1 MGLEKSD
8 REEKRFRQGIVQ
20 QFNRGGRDDV
30 SLGSFYFRNLGV
42 ATTIGVFR
50 EMFLT
55 DQCRVIA
62 HFAQRVNDMLVVIV
76 EGKATVS
83 QPQHAPAVSA
93 LARGKACAA
102 WRA

>member
-30 SLGSFYFRNLGV
+30 SLVSFYFRNLVV
-42 ATTIGVFR
+42 ATTIGFFR

-55 DQCRVIA
+55 DQCRVIS
-62 HFAQRVNDMLVVIV
+62 HFAQCVNDMLVELFEEKPRGSRPSIPA
-76 EGKATVS
+76 EG
-83 QPQHAPAVSA
+83 APLSGRRLAAV
-93 LARGKACAA
+93 GE
-102 WRA
+102 